1 MTAAKSAPGQGP
13 KLTVIDNAHAVSP
26 GQRLA
31 RARTQRNLSLEDVA
45 KNLNLSVSMV
55 RSLESDNFKSLP
67 GHAFVR
73 GYLRN
78 YAKLVGL
85 APDDLVKAYES
96 LRGDV
101 QDASTP
107 SVPPVAPRST
117 RWVGTV
123 IKGVGYLV
131 LLAVLAGIVGVI
143 YQNFGVLTDKAGQL
157 VATIKGDSSSE
168 SVLSEAAA
176 PVAASEMSTD
186 DETIRLSI
194 PLHPVGAS
202 GGGSDV
208 TTAVPASVDA
218 VQPAVTTDAP
228 VSAPADTSSTPSV
241 APVVPPQSSLN
252 IETAGRA
259 VAETATTFT
268 PTATPSVN
276 VNASQALV
284 ATSPDAVETES
295 SESVDTPSS
304 AAQASMSEIRGADG
318 AATVSLSFSGKS
330 WVGVRDAN
338 GKSLFNGIKS
348 VGESVQF
355 QGTPPLRVKIG
366 NAPVVK
372 VSFNGKP
379 FDFDFSSRSNVAQF
393 TLGDE

>member
-96 LRGDV
+96 LRGDA
-101 QDASTP
+101 QDSSAPAVTAA
-107 SVPPVAPRST
+107 APRST
-117 RWVGTV
+117 RWVGTL

-131 LLAVLAGIVGVI
+131 VLAVLAGIIGVV
-143 YQNFGVLTDKAGQL
+143 YQNFGALADKTLQWVAG
-157 VATIKGDSSSE
+157 IKGDSNAESMISE
-168 SVLSEAAA
+168 TVA
-176 PVAASEMSTD
+176 PVAVSETTAD
-186 DETIRLSI
+186 DATIRLSI
-194 PLHPVGAS
+194 PLHPVGTSSA
-202 GGGSDV
+202 GSD
-208 TTAVPASVDA
+208 AAAPATGDA
-218 VQPAVTTDAP
+218 TQPAITADSP
-228 VSAPADTSSTPSV
+228 VAAPAETSSTPSV

-252 IETAGRA
+252 SETAGRA
-259 VAETATTFT
+259 VAETVTTFT
-268 PTATPSVN
+268 PTATHSVA
-276 VNASQALV
+276 VNASQPMV
-284 ATSPDAVETES
+284 ADTTETVAPASTES
-295 SESVDTPSS
+295 GENPSS
-304 AAQASMSEIRGADG
+304 AAQASMSEIRGAEG
-318 AATVSLSFSGKS
+318 EASVSLSFSGKS
-330 WVGVRDAN
+330 WVGVKDAN
-338 GKSLFNGIKS
+338 GKSLFNKIKTA
-348 VGESVQF
+348 GESVQLH
-355 QGTPPLRVKIG
+355 GTPPLSVTIG